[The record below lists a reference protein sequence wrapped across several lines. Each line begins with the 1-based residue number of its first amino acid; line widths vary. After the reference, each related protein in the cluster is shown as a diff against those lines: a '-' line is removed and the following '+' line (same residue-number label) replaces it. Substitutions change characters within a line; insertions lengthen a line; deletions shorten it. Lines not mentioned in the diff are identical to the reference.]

1 VEADVDEEIQ
11 RAMTAA
17 AEMAEIHHLQTKIS
31 ANLDSMIQDRAHLIQ
46 LKNKHMSEDEAS
58 AAAHGS
64 LLYQYKN
71 I

>member
-1 VEADVDEEIQ
+1 
-11 RAMTAA
+11 
-17 AEMAEIHHLQTKIS
+17 
-31 ANLDSMIQDRAHLIQ
+31 LIQ

-71 I
+71 IWSLKNTGSGTKPTFKFYWIQLFT